1 MSFSS
6 LGLHPSLLKAIAA
19 EGLTEPTPIQRGA
32 IPVVLQNKDV
42 LGIAKTGS
50 GKTASY
56 VLPILH
62 RLQDGPASRYREPSV
77 LVLVPTR
84 ELADQVHGV
93 CQSFTA
99 SLEKRLTSV
108 AVYGGVSVNVQMQA
122 IGKADVVIATP
133 GRLLE
138 LVEKNAVKLSA
149 ITTLVLDEADK
160 MLNLGFKEEVD
171 RILALLPNE
180 RQNLLFSATLSD
192 DLSLIQQVLL
202 RDPEVIN
209 ITADVD
215 RNDTQ
220 HGTDTVDGAEQDE
233 LIHQLGYFVSEERKG
248 PLLRYLIKHHDLQ
261 QVLVFA
267 SSTHKVDGIVDKLL
281 KNKIDAAAVHAKKS
295 QQFRRDMLKEFK
307 SGELRVL
314 VATDLLSRGI
324 DIEHLPCVIN
334 YELPRSPK
342 DYIHRIG
349 RTGRA
354 DSAGEAISLITP
366 TERQHFRVIQ
376 KKMGKRVSM
385 VDSEDI
391 NLHGY

>member
-1 MSFSS
+1 MSIVTILSM
-6 LGLHPSLLKAIAA
+6 AR
-19 EGLTEPTPIQRGA
+19 TQR
-32 IPVVLQNKDV
+32 N
-42 LGIAKTGS
+42 
-50 GKTASY
+50 
-56 VLPILH
+56 
-62 RLQDGPASRYREPSV
+62 
-77 LVLVPTR
+77 
-84 ELADQVHGV
+84 
-93 CQSFTA
+93 
-99 SLEKRLTSV
+99 
-108 AVYGGVSVNVQMQA
+108 
-122 IGKADVVIATP
+122 
-133 GRLLE
+133 
-138 LVEKNAVKLSA
+138 
-149 ITTLVLDEADK
+149 
-160 MLNLGFKEEVD
+160 
-171 RILALLPNE
+171 
-180 RQNLLFSATLSD
+180 
-192 DLSLIQQVLL
+192 
-202 RDPEVIN
+202 
-209 ITADVD
+209 
-215 RNDTQ
+215 
-220 HGTDTVDGAEQDE
+220 GAEQDE

-366 TERQHFRVIQ
+366 DERQHFRVIQ